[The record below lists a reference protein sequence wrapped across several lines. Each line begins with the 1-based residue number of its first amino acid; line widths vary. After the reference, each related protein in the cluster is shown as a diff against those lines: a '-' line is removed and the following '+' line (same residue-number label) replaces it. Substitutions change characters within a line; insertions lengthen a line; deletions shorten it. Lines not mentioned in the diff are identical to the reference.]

1 MDSVPR
7 RAVERDLLI
16 VDMRGKKAALAAAA
30 SARGETVSAY
40 ARRMLCD
47 SIGLVS
53 DGPPQVAGQR
63 ARLSVRVSATDADA
77 MRRSAAV
84 AGLPLGQFI
93 GAACAGGASQVA
105 GVREAALALS
115 TSCAELA
122 SLRRSIN
129 QLNALLRL
137 GSVEAARP
145 YREALD
151 RTERAVLIH
160 LSTASKVVAALEPFH
175 RGTSSLPRS

>member
-16 VDMRGKKAALAAAA
+16 VDMRGMKAAFVAAA
-30 SARGETVSAY
+30 SARGETASGY
-40 ARRMLCD
+40 ARRVLCE
-47 SIGLVS
+47 SIGPAS
-53 DGPPQVAGQR
+53 DVPAQVGGR
-63 ARLSVRVSATDADA
+63 RTRLSVRLSAADADA
-77 MRRSAAV
+77 LKRSAAA
-84 AGLPLGQFI
+84 AGLSLGQFI
-93 GAACAGGASQVA
+93 GAACAGSAGQVA
-105 GVREAALALS
+105 AVREAALTLS

-122 SLRRSIN
+122 SLRRSIG

-160 LSTASKVVAALEPFH
+160 LSTASKVVAALEPFR
-175 RGTSSLPRS
+175 RGTSSPPRS